1 MSVLREPEVNWDPN
15 QMVEVTLNEPD
26 DFLKVR
32 ETLTRIGVAS
42 RKEKKIYQSCHIL
55 HKQGRYFLVH
65 FKELFA
71 LDGKH
76 ANLTTND
83 IQRRIWV
90 HENGNGSA
98 WTKKHNVIQRMNTI
112 NNQNNNFDELSQT
125 LLMMNRYGIDNVRGS
140 LFTSPFPLTDF
151 EKIMAAQLYC
161 EMNNLCRKCGSSSH
175 YINQCVSLN
184 KVPWVYQ
191 FGGTLE
197 FDKLKEITS
206 I

>member
-76 ANLTTND
+76 AN
-83 IQRRIWV
+83 
-90 HENGNGSA
+90 
-98 WTKKHNVIQRMNTI
+98 
-112 NNQNNNFDELSQT
+112 
-125 LLMMNRYGIDNVRGS
+125 
-140 LFTSPFPLTDF
+140 
-151 EKIMAAQLYC
+151 
-161 EMNNLCRKCGSSSH
+161 
-175 YINQCVSLN
+175 
-184 KVPWVYQ
+184 
-191 FGGTLE
+191 
-197 FDKLKEITS
+197 ITS
-206 I
+206 NDVERRNRITKLLSDWGLVNIVTENDLGILAPLNQIKVISYKDKKEWVLESKYNIGKKKVVEG